1 MFAKSKDILAVQ
13 ECVDNLEEKARS
25 ANNHMVDTVEELQDA
40 VEDNTVDINEMQ
52 EKLDILCQHLGVSIE
67 YKGEQRTY
75 VVTTNETNND
85 N

>member
-1 MFAKSKDILAVQ
+1 MQ

>member
-40 VEDNTVDINEMQ
+40 VEDNTVDINEIQ
-52 EKLDILCQHLGVSIE
+52 EKLDILCQHLGTNIE
-67 YKGEQRTY
+67 YKGDQRTY
-75 VVTTNETNND
+75 VVTTTKTNN